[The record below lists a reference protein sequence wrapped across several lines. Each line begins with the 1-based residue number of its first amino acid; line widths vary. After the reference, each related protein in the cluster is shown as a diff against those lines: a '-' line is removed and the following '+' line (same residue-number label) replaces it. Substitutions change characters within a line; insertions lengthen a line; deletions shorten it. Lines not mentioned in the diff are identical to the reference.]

1 MLKGLLWILLF
12 QVFLTHPVHVSVTH
26 IEYDG
31 ESGKFRISF
40 KVFTDDFMDII
51 LKKYGYVLDPDLD
64 WNAGDDREIISRYIS
79 ESFAL
84 RANGE
89 KDLSLVFTGMK
100 NNEEAVWLE
109 YESSSARNPAELL
122 IVNRILLD
130 MFHDQTNLVILG
142 VDAFERGYRFSR
154 QMQETSVILK

>member
-51 LKKYGYVLDPDLD
+51 LKKYGYALDPGLD
-64 WNAGDDREIISRYIS
+64 WNQEDDREVISRYIN
-79 ESFAL
+79 ESFGL
-84 RANGE
+84 KANG
-89 KDLSLVFTGMK
+89 KKNLSLVFHGMK
-100 NNEEAVWLE
+100 KNEEAVWLE
-109 YESSSARNPAELL
+109 YETSSVRNPAELL

-142 VDAFERGYRFSR
+142 VNSFERGYCFSH
-154 QMQETSVILK
+154 QVQETRVTLE

>member
-1 MLKGLLWILLF
+1 MLKGLLWILFF
-12 QVFLTHPVHVSVTH
+12 QVFLAHPVHVSVTH

-51 LKKYGYVLDPDLD
+51 LKKYGYALDPGLD
-64 WNAGDDREIISRYIS
+64 WEQKNDRQVITRYIS
-79 ESFAL
+79 ESFGIQV
-84 RANGE
+84 NGK

-109 YESSSARNPAELL
+109 YETSSIRNPAELL
-122 IVNRILLD
+122 IVNRILLE

-142 VDAFERGYRFSR
+142 VDSFERGYRFSH
-154 QMQETSVILK
+154 QMQETRVNLK